1 LNSSCA
7 ASSEEFK
14 LNNFKKRKGRE
25 VSMFYK
31 ILYPTDFSDVSKKAL
46 GYLVQLKDAGAKEI
60 VILHVIDEKG
70 IDAIYRYGSGS
81 ALEIIGRI
89 EKEAREEGKKIEK
102 KLRQSGLEVKVRI
115 ETGVPLKEILKVEEE
130 EKVSAIVIGS
140 HGKTNLEEMFLG
152 SVSEKVIRQ
161 SKNPVLIVKR

>member
-1 LNSSCA
+1 
-7 ASSEEFK
+7 
-14 LNNFKKRKGRE
+14 
-25 VSMFYK
+25 MFEK

-46 GYLVQLKDAGAKEI
+46 NYLAQLKDAGTKEI
-60 VILHVIDEKG
+60 VVLHVIDEKG
-70 IDAIYRYGSGS
+70 IDAISRYGAGN
-81 ALEIIGRI
+81 AETVIREIT
-89 EKEAREEGKKIEK
+89 KEAKEDGKKIEK
-102 KLRQSGLEVKVRI
+102 KLMQSGLIVKIRI